1 MKIVLHDI
9 QKLILEIFLKDE
21 VRSLFKVKLWFNN
34 WRKIREWIY
43 DKELLRMVI

>member
-21 VRSLFKVKLWFNN
+21 VRSLFKVKL
-34 WRKIREWIY
+34 
-43 DKELLRMVI
+43 